1 MEIEHMSMDSSG
13 AVVLSDL
20 SVALGGRS
28 ILIDLSHV
36 FPPSSVTVIL
46 GPNGAG
52 KTTLLRTLIGVIRP
66 RLGHAYVM
74 GHPVGSV
81 EAKGKIGY
89 LGEQPGLYERL
100 SAADNLLFHARL
112 RGLRGDGYKE
122 EARTLL
128 RKYGLEGYE
137 NVGVQKFSKGMKQR
151 LALARSNLGRPPVL
165 LLDEPTSGLDPD
177 GSEMVIA
184 TIRDAAKQG
193 AAVLMTTHNAYLARR
208 VSDSVMLMKGGR
220 LVATGTFDDVLRP
233 YGKEKVKL
241 LSAYDP
247 SAIMKALSSF
257 RLEMGGGGRVGE
269 FVVSVAGKADI
280 PALIKAMVEAGL
292 QPISVEP
299 GEITYEGDVP

>member
-1 MEIEHMSMDSSG
+1 
-13 AVVLSDL
+13 
-20 SVALGGRS
+20 
-28 ILIDLSHV
+28 
-36 FPPSSVTVIL
+36 
-46 GPNGAG
+46 
-52 KTTLLRTLIGVIRP
+52 
-66 RLGHAYVM
+66 
-74 GHPVGSV
+74 
-81 EAKGKIGY
+81 
-89 LGEQPGLYERL
+89 
-100 SAADNLLFHARL
+100 
-112 RGLRGDGYKE
+112 
-122 EARTLL
+122 
-128 RKYGLEGYE
+128 
-137 NVGVQKFSKGMKQR
+137 MKQR